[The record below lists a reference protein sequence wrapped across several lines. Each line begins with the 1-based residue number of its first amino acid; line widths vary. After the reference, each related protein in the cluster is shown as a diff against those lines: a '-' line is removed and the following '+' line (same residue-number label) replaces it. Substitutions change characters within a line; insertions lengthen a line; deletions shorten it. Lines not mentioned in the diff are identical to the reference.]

1 MKLENLV
8 NNKITLY
15 IVLFLAISNI
25 IGYLALNQYNALTL
39 FVVVGI
45 LSTYFTKNM
54 VYTLLIALVV
64 TNLMVSNSIVEGMTH
79 GKKKDSKKANK
90 EGLRKKT
97 HDKEGMKGE
106 EHAKKECKGAEC
118 GHKTKEKFTQNNI
131 PSSRPAAA
139 TEEEE
144 DEALGKEI
152 DYAST
157 MENAYDNLQS
167 IMGDKG
173 MSGLTEETQKLV
185 DQQKELMKTLETMTP
200 VLNSAQKVMNSMD
213 ISSLTDSIGSI
224 SGIFGGKKQK

>member
-15 IVLFLAISNI
+15 IVLFLAISNV

-39 FVVVGI
+39 FVVVGV

-79 GKKKDSKKANK
+79 GKKKASKKAKKDMKKADK

-97 HDKEGMKGE
+97 HDKEGMKGG
-106 EHAKKECKGAEC
+106 EHDEKECKGAEC

-185 DQQKELMKTLETMTP
+185 DQQKRINENFRNNDSCFKFRTKSNEL
-200 VLNSAQKVMNSMD
+200 N
-213 ISSLTDSIGSI
+213 GY
-224 SGIFGGKKQK
+224 